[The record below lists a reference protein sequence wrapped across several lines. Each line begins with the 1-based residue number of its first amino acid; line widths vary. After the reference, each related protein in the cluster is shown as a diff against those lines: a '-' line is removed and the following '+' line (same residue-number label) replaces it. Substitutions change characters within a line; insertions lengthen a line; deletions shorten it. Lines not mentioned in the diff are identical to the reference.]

1 MGQKVNPTGFRIGI
15 TKGWPSKW
23 FDEKNYTKLLH
34 EDFQIREII
43 QRNYASAGV
52 PEVSI
57 ERRGDKTTIIIEA
70 VRPAM
75 IIGRKG
81 QGVEKLKKSLE
92 DHFKKSFF
100 IDIQEIKEPD
110 LNAKAVALNIAMQLG
125 KRVNYRRAMKKSIAS
140 AIAQN
145 AQGIKIRC
153 SGRLAGSEMARIEW
167 YKEGRIPLHTIRA
180 NIDYGFAEAYTT
192 YGRIGI
198 KVWIYKGETEILGGY
213 PEQNI

>member
-1 MGQKVNPTGFRIGI
+1 VGQKVNPTGFRIGI

-23 FDEKNYTKLLH
+23 FDEKNYTELLH

-52 PEVSI
+52 PEVQI
-57 ERRGDKTTIIIEA
+57 ERRGDKTTILIEA

-75 IIGRKG
+75 IIGKKG
-81 QGVEKLKKSLE
+81 QGVEKLKKTLE
-92 DHFKKSFF
+92 EHFKKAFY
-100 IDIQEIKEPD
+100 IDIHEIKEPD
-110 LNAKAVALNIAMQLG
+110 LNAKAVALNIAVQLG
-125 KRVNYRRAMKKSIAS
+125 KRVNYRRAMKKAIS
-140 AIAQN
+140 AAIVQG

-198 KVWIYKGETEILGGY
+198 KVWIYKGETEITGGY
-213 PEQNI
+213 PE